1 MKKLGLFLLVVL
13 GLSSCDKEKFYP
25 PTCPTGCDAKYKVI
39 YAGEDIGI
47 NVDGFY
53 EIEWKGLNYFQ
64 IEGVMSELDP
74 HYVINKVPLIEV
86 NFDSDYWIL
95 IDSIRFSTPMYS
107 YLGWFNGSGFNTPI
121 SIENHVYTMEQL
133 SKNHTPLNVAGYQ
146 IQKYFCWECLYA
158 HTLLGSHSKYNYRP
172 KQNILLDNEMIGDTI
187 NVFTEAIF
195 NNDLGRSETI
205 NNIFKVVI
213 K

>member
-1 MKKLGLFLLVVL
+1 MKKLVLFLAVVL
-13 GLSSCDKEKFYP
+13 GLLSCNKEKFYP
-25 PTCPTGCDAKYKVI
+25 PTCIIGCGARYKVI
-39 YAGEDIGI
+39 YAGNEIKP

-53 EIEWKGLNYFQ
+53 EIDWNGLGYFQ
-64 IEGVMSELDP
+64 IEGELSELDP
-74 HYVINKVPLIEV
+74 YYVINGVPLVEV

-95 IDSIRFSTPMYS
+95 IESVRFSTPMYS
-107 YLGWFNGSGFNTPI
+107 YLGWFNGSGLNTPI
-121 SIENHVYTMEQL
+121 SIGNHVYTMKQL

-146 IQKYFCWECLYA
+146 IQKYFCWECPYA
-158 HTLLGSHSKYNYRP
+158 PTLLGSHSKYNYRP